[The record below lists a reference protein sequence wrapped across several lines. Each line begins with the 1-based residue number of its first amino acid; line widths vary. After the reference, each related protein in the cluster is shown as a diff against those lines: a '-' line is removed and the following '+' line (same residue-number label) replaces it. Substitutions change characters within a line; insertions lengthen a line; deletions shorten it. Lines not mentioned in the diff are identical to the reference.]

1 MVESLWEDKT
11 KAWLGWRAGKGGV
24 WGGFSWKNGAVQF
37 STESTA
43 LTILLSLG
51 GHQEN
56 QIGIEKQD
64 KRSRKNAEQPV
75 GNTAPTEKILKLE
88 PKMVTK
94 KITKWVQNT
103 PSVSESC
110 VQWVTCQWFW
120 CVNLVLLKTSQVHAP
135 KYPMPGSTKHIP
147 SFCYFVWFSI
157 DIFHHN

>member
-64 KRSRKNAEQPV
+64 KRSRKNPEQPV
-75 GNTAPTEKILKLE
+75 GKTVPTEKILKLE

-94 KITKWVQNT
+94 KNYKMGTEYTFCLRILCTMSNVPVILMCK
-103 PSVSESC
+103 PSS
-110 VQWVTCQWFW
+110 
-120 CVNLVLLKTSQVHAP
+120 A
-135 KYPMPGSTKHIP
+135 
-147 SFCYFVWFSI
+147 
-157 DIFHHN
+157 